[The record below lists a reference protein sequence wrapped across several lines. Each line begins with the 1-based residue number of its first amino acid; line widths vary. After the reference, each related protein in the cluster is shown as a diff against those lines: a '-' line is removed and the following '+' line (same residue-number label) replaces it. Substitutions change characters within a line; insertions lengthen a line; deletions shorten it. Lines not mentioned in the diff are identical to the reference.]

1 MARTIFPRREC
12 FIPRLGRYC
21 SQAGNKYFPVREHLA
36 QNKIGFSANKA
47 GLLEIKLALLTDND
61 GVLAKSV
68 HLSHRASQSPLNK
81 GILRFSSLPSSLPF
95 LSQITPIISPVD
107 TPKPSVDVSADC
119 LLRRFDFNNWEK
131 PGNLLGKDLHNWKKI
146 RNFVPSKNTLWKAQR
161 NCYKEMA
168 ARR

>member
-1 MARTIFPRREC
+1 MF
-12 FIPRLGRYC
+12 C
-21 SQAGNKYFPVREHLA
+21 SQGGNKYFPVREHLA

-61 GVLAKSV
+61 GEVG
-68 HLSHRASQSPLNK
+68 HLSRQMASSPLNK

-107 TPKPSVDVSADC
+107 TPKTSVDVSADC

-131 PGNLLGKDLHNWKKI
+131 PGNLLGKYLQDRI
-146 RNFVPSKNTLWKAQR
+146 FFRTFVPSKNTLWKAQR